1 MSAFL
6 LVDDHAILR
15 SGIARLIKA
24 SFPNATIGEAA
35 DGTAAISL
43 LETQS
48 WDMLLLDIGLPGR
61 TGLEILQ
68 ETQHRWPTLP
78 VLVLTGL
85 TDRAVAIRVFELGA
99 MGYLSKE
106 CSENDVTQAINK
118 LLSGGRYLTP
128 DLAEKLIVT
137 LNQKTTTHASEE
149 TACIK
154 GRMLDVLLRLG
165 QGDTVKAIASDMQL
179 SIKTVSTYRT
189 RLLERLHLKS
199 NADIVRYCLTRDL
212 TQ

>member
-6 LVDDHAILR
+6 LVDDHTILR

-24 SFPNATIGEAA
+24 SFPNAVVGEAS
-35 DGTAAISL
+35 DGDAAIRL
-43 LETQS
+43 LETQT
-48 WDMLLLDIGLPGR
+48 WDLLLLDIGLPGR
-61 TGLEILQ
+61 TGLEILK
-68 ETQHRWPTLP
+68 ETQQRWPALP

-99 MGYLSKE
+99 MGYLSKD
-106 CSENDVTQAINK
+106 CSETDLTQAMNK
-118 LLSGGRYLTP
+118 LLSGGHYLTP
-128 DLAEKLIVT
+128 DLAEKLIVR
-137 LNQKTTTHASEE
+137 LNKKAAKRAPDENE
-149 TACIK
+149 DIK

-165 QGDTVKAIASDMQL
+165 QGDTVKAIAADMGL

-199 NADIVRYCLTRDL
+199 NADIVRYCLTYDL

>member
-106 CSENDVTQAINK
+106 CSENDVTQAINE

>member
-6 LVDDHAILR
+6 LVDDHTILR

-24 SFPNATIGEAA
+24 SFPSATIGEAS
-35 DGTAAISL
+35 DGDAAIRL
-43 LETQS
+43 LETQA
-48 WDMLLLDIGLPGR
+48 WDLLILDIGLPGR
-61 TGLEILQ
+61 TGLEVLQ
-68 ETQHRWPTLP
+68 DVQQRWPTLP

-85 TDRAVAIRVFELGA
+85 TDKAVAIRVFELGA
-99 MGYLSKE
+99 MGYLSKN

-118 LLSGGRYLTP
+118 LLNGGRYLTSE
-128 DLAEKLIVT
+128 LAEKLIDT
-137 LNQKTTTHASEE
+137 LNKHQATHSSNGA
-149 TACIK
+149 ACIK

-165 QGDTVKAIASDMQL
+165 QGDTVKAIAADMQL
-179 SIKTVSTYRT
+179 SIKTISTYRT

-212 TQ
+212 AQ